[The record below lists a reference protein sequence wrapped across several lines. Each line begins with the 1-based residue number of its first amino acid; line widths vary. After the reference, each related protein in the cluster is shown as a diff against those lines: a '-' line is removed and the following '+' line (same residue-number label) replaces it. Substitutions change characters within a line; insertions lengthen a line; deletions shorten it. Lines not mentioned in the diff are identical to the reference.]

1 MERFFCQIS
10 HKPCTFQKWFYNWF
24 LTLSWRCGA
33 IFLQIGFIVFFFD
46 SRAKARLIHLDS
58 FLKPN
63 FPRFF
68 RKVKISWLSKNGL
81 VIGTRRLV
89 KTMGTFLKNLL
100 TLPSSFFCFLKTSS
114 LFFCVF
120 FFVEHLVSFLLW
132 WRLVVYL
139 SQLSCQCCGHYFFAE
154 NSVSSLPLFFS
165 FLNKLLL
172 MLIFFVENGVTCVFT
187 SKEVP
192 DSIFRVFVDVV
203 FFAKPSMFPFFFEVW
218 FFLVCAFLYY
228 NFFFF
233 FVTFTCANNCSNLG
247 SSMLEITEK
256 VLLVHFTS
264 PLNWLVYFCL
274 TDPVW
279 LTDLVLLYKP
289 SLAYCFT
296 LLY

>member
-1 MERFFCQIS
+1 MWSVFFAKLVI
-10 HKPCTFQKWFYNWF
+10 NRV
-24 LTLSWRCGA
+24 LSKNGF
-33 IFLQIGFIVFFFD
+33 IIGFWRLVENVEQSFYKLVLLCFFD

-100 TLPSSFFCFLKTSS
+100 TLPSSFFCFKLPV
-114 LFFCVF
+114 FFCVF
-120 FFVEHLVSFLLW
+120 FFCRTPCFFFFLW

-139 SQLSCQCCGHYFFAE
+139 SQLSCQCCGYYFFAE

-203 FFAKPSMFPFFFEVW
+203 FFAKPSMFPFFFQSLI
-218 FFLVCAFLYY
+218 FFGVC
-228 NFFFF
+228 F
-233 FVTFTCANNCSNLG
+233 FV
-247 SSMLEITEK
+247 
-256 VLLVHFTS
+256 V
-264 PLNWLVYFCL
+264 
-274 TDPVW
+274 
-279 LTDLVLLYKP
+279 
-289 SLAYCFT
+289 
-296 LLY
+296 